1 MSDILSDLGPSMKL
15 IGLIIVNA
23 VDSVR
28 PPPPPY
34 IKPLHP
40 ADVPSSHSRY

>member
-28 PPPPPY
+28 PPPPPLY
-34 IKPLHP
+34 QTLT
-40 ADVPSSHSRY
+40 SR